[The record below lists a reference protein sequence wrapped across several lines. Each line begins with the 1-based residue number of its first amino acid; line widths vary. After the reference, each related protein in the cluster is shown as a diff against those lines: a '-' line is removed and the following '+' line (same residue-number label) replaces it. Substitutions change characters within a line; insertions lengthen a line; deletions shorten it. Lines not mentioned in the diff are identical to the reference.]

1 MRPSPPCSIALG
13 QAHREGTHLDP
24 EPGLR
29 ASRNDHGIAVYQEGE
44 REARGEMTLEE
55 VARALGVSK
64 MTVHRL
70 IQRKQL
76 PARQACAGAPWIIRR
91 VDVDAIK
98 PQAGIGPGPL
108 TAHPNQ
114 LSIHFQ

>member
-1 MRPSPPCSIALG
+1 V
-13 QAHREGTHLDP
+13 
-24 EPGLR
+24 R

-55 VARALGVSK
+55 AARALGVSK